1 MKKGPLSNDE
11 KAWVEK
17 YYATLTVAQIASELD
32 RSENIVTKYINRLE
46 PIEEVAAEE
55 VAAEEVAQEVPETTT
70 EEVAKHSDDH
80 VTSSK
85 NSDFFARREGRGVTI
100 MTKDASMAA
109 DASRANRTTQGPERY
124 ERFIHRIK
132 E

>member
-46 PIEEVAAEE
+46 PIEE

>member
-32 RSENIVTKYINRLE
+32 RSENIVAKYIDKLE
-46 PIEEVAAEE
+46 PVADIPAESEPVVETAEE
-55 VAAEEVAQEVPETTT
+55 VVE
-70 EEVAKHSDDH
+70 HSDDH

-85 NSDFFARREGRGVTI
+85 TSDFFARREDRGVTI

-109 DASRANRTTQGPERY
+109 DESRASRMTKGPERY